1 MTNLDN
7 IRSNSG
13 RSGGDESLRDGGG
26 EAGGESSVQLP
37 GVGQGLAGNNHAV
50 ELKIF
55 QSDLLC
61 CDKQPARLHCNST
74 LTTATKNYPKI
85 EIFSLE

>member
-1 MTNLDN
+1 MTDLDN
-7 IRSNSG
+7 IRSDSG
-13 RSGGDESLRDGGG
+13 RSSGDESLCDGGG

-55 QSDLLC
+55 Q
-61 CDKQPARLHCNST
+61 
-74 LTTATKNYPKI
+74 
-85 EIFSLE
+85 